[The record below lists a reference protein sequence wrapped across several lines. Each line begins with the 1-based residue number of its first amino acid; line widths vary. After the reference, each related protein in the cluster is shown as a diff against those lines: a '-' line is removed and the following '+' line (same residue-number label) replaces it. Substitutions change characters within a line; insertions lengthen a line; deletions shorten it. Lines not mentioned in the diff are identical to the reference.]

1 MADSTPTSTPQTA
14 SGSNTS
20 GPAVDKAGNAAVDP
34 TKNVLDLVSAAIARQ
49 DDLRDVTEK
58 YTEKIASLR
67 AYYDDKLR
75 EAESKRIDAIRA
87 VDVGNVQRAAE
98 VQATQAATLAAQVTA
113 SAEALRTQVIAAST
127 AATIALNAA
136 LDPIQKRIDDLTRAQ
151 YEAQGQKT
159 QVVESDSRAGV
170 NGMWIGLVFGAIGT
184 VFGLIGLV
192 LALTR

>member
-1 MADSTPTSTPQTA
+1 MADSTPTSTPQAA

-67 AYYDDKLR
+67 SYYDDKLR

>member
-1 MADSTPTSTPQTA
+1 MADSTPTSTPTTTGGTNTA
-14 SGSNTS
+14 

-58 YTEKIASLR
+58 YTEKIATLR
-67 AYYDDKLR
+67 AHYDEKLR